1 MIRKDNV
8 LRMVF
13 VSCFAW
19 IPGLVAHES
28 LLRLAWRQS
37 MGGDWKAVAFWSA
50 LALVI
55 LAPLVYTPT
64 MFVLRTVLKDSRRT
78 MWFSTVGA
86 LLAPIPTAIIVFAW
100 GGNSHGLISEEAIP
114 FHVMFAVFGVIFGI
128 GFALRPADR
137 PEPLS
142 K

>member
-1 MIRKDNV
+1 
-8 LRMVF
+8 
-13 VSCFAW
+13 
-19 IPGLVAHES
+19 
-28 LLRLAWRQS
+28 

-86 LLAPIPTAIIVFAW
+86 LLAPIPNRHHRFRVGRKLAR
-100 GGNSHGLISEEAIP
+100 GLISEEAIP
-114 FHVMFAVFGVIFGI
+114 FHVMFAVFRRDLRNRVCVAVQRI
-128 GFALRPADR
+128 GRSLCRNDWRNIAILHS
-137 PEPLS
+137 LS
-142 K
+142 GLSS